1 MASWK
6 AACAVLGLLLL
17 PSLPLAAD
25 NCTDC
30 HKTAMTGAH
39 RGVSCT
45 ACHGDGEEL
54 AADPAAKG
62 AGCGGCHQGHGG
74 IFQQK
79 MATRAAEKRFV
90 HETFGAVDGQ
100 FFDNNCAS
108 CHISSCSDCHG
119 TGHGL
124 ARPAQ
129 EACHSCHKGYFV
141 GADYFGRAPREDSL
155 RYQRGTFVDG
165 EAYLKMAPDVHFS
178 AGMVC
183 GDCHSM
189 ASLAAGHNAAKSC
202 RDCHTPDSQVLEH
215 RIAAHLEKLECY
227 ACHSAW
233 GAQEYGTFYIRPEE
247 SQAREYFRVR
257 WTSGSAYIKSA
268 YLKRQNAP
276 PLGLNEAGRVS
287 PIRPQFITFY
297 THTRQDRPVGE
308 ENRLL
313 TARWKAFFPHTIR
326 RGTVL
331 CRECHESPQRF
342 LLEKTEERIYLPDVD
357 GLALSSFWNR
367 EGQQIGNG
375 RFFPEE
381 RFESMS
387 RSPAYLKGVVEKWSN
402 LIKRVEVSS
411 GD

>member
-6 AACAVLGLLLL
+6 AVCVALGLLLL
-17 PSLPLAAD
+17 PVLTSAAE
-25 NCTDC
+25 NCTVC
-30 HKTAMTGAH
+30 HKVTISGAH
-39 RGVSCT
+39 QGVACT
-45 ACHGDGEEL
+45 ACHGDGEL
-54 AADPAAKG
+54 LLADPAVRG
-62 AGCGGCHQGHGG
+62 GGCVGCHSGHGG
-74 IFQQK
+74 IFEQG

-90 HETFGAVDGQ
+90 TETFGGVDEH
-100 FFDNNCAS
+100 FFGKNCSS

-119 TGHGL
+119 GKGHRL
-124 ARPAQ
+124 ARPEQ

-155 RYQRGTFVDG
+155 RYQRGDFIDG
-165 EAYLKMAPDVHFS
+165 EAYLKMAPDVHFE
-178 AGMVC
+178 AGMGC
-183 GDCHSM
+183 SDCHSM
-189 ASLAAGHNAAKSC
+189 TSLAAGQKTAKNC
-202 RDCHTPDSQVLEH
+202 RDCHTPDPRILEH

-233 GAQEYGTFYIRPEE
+233 GAQEYGTFYLRLER
-247 SQAREYFRVR
+247 SLAKEYFRVR
-257 WTSGSAYIKSA
+257 WTSGSEYIKSA

-276 PLGLNEAGRVS
+276 PLGLNDSGRVS
-287 PIRPQFITFY
+287 PIRPQFISFY
-297 THTRQDRPVGE
+297 THTLEDTPVGE

-313 TARWKAFFPHTIR
+313 AARWKAFFPHTIR

-342 LLEKTEERIYLPDVD
+342 LLEKAEARIYLPDLD

-367 EGQQIGNG
+367 EGQQIDNG

-381 RFESMS
+381 RFQSMS
-387 RSPAYLKGVVEKWSN
+387 GNPAYLKGVVEKWSN

-411 GD
+411 D